1 MPRAVM
7 RDATSLRPVPPAAR
21 PSTRVRTM
29 AVVPETPGS
38 APPPSA
44 VPAVLDLEANV
55 DEAVPTLVD
64 ASTGEIYDREDVQ
77 AALTRLVSTKQAA
90 TARSGLG
97 SREEIQD
104 ELDEIAAQVRQFHVK
119 QPDQVM
125 RECAAYTARLTE
137 LCVLLHRVEAL
148 DRQYTRVRTQQV
160 ERWLAEL
167 ERQFKYAS
175 RIVEIMRQDIQL
187 SGAGT

>member
-7 RDATSLRPVPPAAR
+7 KDATSLRPVPPAAR
-21 PSTRVRTM
+21 PSTRVRNRP
-29 AVVPETPGS
+29 V
-38 APPPSA
+38 APVTAAYVESESRPTSVTA
-44 VPAVLDLEANV
+44 EASDGEMVEV
-55 DEAVPTLVD
+55 DP
-64 ASTGEIYDREDVQ
+64 
-77 AALTRLVSTKQAA
+77 
-90 TARSGLG
+90 RSGEVLSPRLFTDQPQPSLPAFVSAAPVVRDGLG
-97 SREEIQD
+97 TREEIQD
-104 ELDEIAAQVRQFHVK
+104 ELDAIAEQVRQFHLK